1 MYLLCGGRN
10 MILNPIICEGCGS
23 NLQPENIEVQFI
35 GETLIRVCVIC
46 GHKVNV
52 SSDTNW

>member
-1 MYLLCGGRN
+1 